1 MAYVA
6 YVDLSAKVEQWSW
19 NSAIAISNGRSQV
32 YLIQGRVKQ
41 EVRHLL
47 IRLYG
52 EKSIEYRMFAL
63 LVSLIVQDELASISQ
78 LVIDRDYT
86 GNAAETTIKNLL
98 LPLLRIN
105 RSSVTAGFIRF
116 ENVRGSKADK
126 LARKVYTGE
135 VKADKKISYIEVEAF
150 VLSYE
155 RSRGS

>member
-6 YVDLSAKVEQWSW
+6 YVDMSAKVEQWSW
-19 NSAIAISNGRSQV
+19 NSAIAISNGRSRV

-41 EVRHLL
+41 AVRQFL

-63 LVSLIVQDELASISQ
+63 LVFLIVQDEVADISQ
-78 LVIDRDYT
+78 LIIDRDYT
-86 GNAAETTIKNLL
+86 GNEAEATIKNLL
-98 LPLLRIN
+98 LPMLRLN
-105 RSSVTAGFIRF
+105 RPSANAGFIRF

-126 LARKVYTGE
+126 LARKVYAGE
-135 VKADKKISYIEVEAF
+135 VKADKKISYIEVEAL